1 MTWLDYAVLTILAAS
16 TLWGVWRG
24 LVHEVVSVAAWVLAF
39 LAANLLAGPLGE
51 ALPKSMVTTP
61 EVRVLVSFV
70 VVFIATLV
78 VCTVIGHLLSK
89 MMKVA
94 GLGPLDR
101 TLGGVFGLARALLIL
116 LAFALVAGLT
126 ALPRQPAWRD
136 SVSGESLAQAALALR
151 PWLPRSFAG
160 RLRYH

>member
-16 TLWGVWRG
+16 ILWGVWRG

-39 LAANLLAGPLGE
+39 LAANMLVGPLGE
-51 ALPKSMVTTP
+51 AMPNSMVTTP

-78 VCTVIGHLLSK
+78 VCTVVGHLLSR

-101 TLGGVFGLARALLIL
+101 TLGGVFGLVRALVIL
-116 LAFALVAGLT
+116 LAFALLAGLT
-126 ALPRQPAWRD
+126 ALPRQPAWRNA
-136 SVSGESLAQAALALR
+136 VSGDSLAQGALALR
-151 PWLPRSFAG
+151 PWLPQSFAG

>member
-1 MTWLDYAVLTILAAS
+1 MTWLDYAVLIVLAAS
-16 TLWGVWRG
+16 VLWGVWRG
-24 LVHEVVSVAAWVLAF
+24 LVHEVVSVASWVLAF

-51 ALPKSMVTTP
+51 ALPKSMLTP
-61 EVRVLVSFV
+61 EARVLVSFV

-78 VCTVIGHLLSK
+78 LCTVVGSLLSK

-101 TLGGVFGLARALLIL
+101 TLGGVFGLARALVIL
-116 LAFALVAGLT
+116 LAFSLLAGLT
-126 ALPRQPAWRD
+126 ALPRQPAWRN
-136 SVSGESLAQAALALR
+136 SVSGDSLAQGALALR
-151 PWLPRSFAG
+151 PWLPRSFAQ

>member
-1 MTWLDYAVLTILAAS
+1 MTWLDYAVLVVLVAS
-16 TLWGVWRG
+16 ILWGVWRG
-24 LVHEVVSVAAWVLAF
+24 LVHEVVSVASWVLAF
-39 LAANLLAGPLGE
+39 LAANMFAGAMADLLPA
-51 ALPKSMVTTP
+51 SMAP

-70 VVFIATLV
+70 VVFIV
-78 VCTVIGHLLSK
+78 VLIACTIVGHVLSK

-101 TLGGVFGLARALLIL
+101 TLGGVFGLARALVIL

-126 ALPRQPAWRD
+126 ALPRQPAWRN
-136 SVSGESLAQAALALR
+136 SVSGEPLSRGALALR
-151 PWLPRSFAG
+151 PWLPKSFAD

>member
-1 MTWLDYAVLTILAAS
+1 MTWLDYAVLVVLAAS
-16 TLWGVWRG
+16 ILWGVWRG
-24 LVHEVVSVAAWVLAF
+24 LVHEVVSVASWVLAF
-39 LAANLLAGPLGE
+39 LAANMFAGAMGDLLPA
-51 ALPKSMVTTP
+51 SMAP

-70 VVFIATLV
+70 VVFIV
-78 VCTVIGHLLSK
+78 VLIASTIVGHVLSR

-101 TLGGVFGLARALLIL
+101 TLGGVFGLARALVIL

-126 ALPRQPAWRD
+126 ALPRQPAWRN
-136 SVSGESLAQAALALR
+136 SVSGEPLAKGALSLR
-151 PWLPRSFAG
+151 PWLPKSFAD

>member
-1 MTWLDYAVLTILAAS
+1 MTWLDYAVLIVLAAS
-16 TLWGVWRG
+16 VLWGVWRG
-24 LVHEVVSVAAWVLAF
+24 LVHEVVSVASWVLAF

-51 ALPKSMVTTP
+51 ALPKSMLTP
-61 EVRVLVSFV
+61 EARVLVSFV

-78 VCTVIGHLLSK
+78 LCTVVGSLLSK

-101 TLGGVFGLARALLIL
+101 TLGGVFGLARALVIL
-116 LAFALVAGLT
+116 LAFSLLAGLT
-126 ALPRQPAWRD
+126 ALPRQPAWRN
-136 SVSGESLAQAALALR
+136 SVSGDSLAQGALALR
-151 PWLPRSFAG
+151 PWLPRSFAE

>member
-1 MTWLDYAVLTILAAS
+1 MTWLDYAVLVVLAAS
-16 TLWGVWRG
+16 ILWGVWRG
-24 LVHEVVSVAAWVLAF
+24 LVHEVVSVASWVLAF
-39 LAANLLAGPLGE
+39 LAANMFAGAMGDLLPA
-51 ALPKSMVTTP
+51 SMAP

-70 VVFIATLV
+70 VVFIV
-78 VCTVIGHLLSK
+78 VLIACTIVGHVLSK

-101 TLGGVFGLARALLIL
+101 TLGGVFGLARALVIL

-126 ALPRQPAWRD
+126 ALPRQPAWRN
-136 SVSGESLAQAALALR
+136 SVSGEPLSKGTLALR
-151 PWLPRSFAG
+151 PWLPKSFAD

>member
-1 MTWLDYAVLTILAAS
+1 MTWLDYAVLVVLAAS
-16 TLWGVWRG
+16 ILWGVWRG
-24 LVHEVVSVAAWVLAF
+24 LVHEVVSVASWVLAF
-39 LAANLLAGPLGE
+39 LAANMFAGALAD
-51 ALPKSMVTTP
+51 ALPKGVGAP

-70 VVFIATLV
+70 VIFIVTLIA
-78 VCTVIGHLLSK
+78 CTVVGHLLSR

-101 TLGGVFGLARALLIL
+101 TLGGVFGLARALVIL

-126 ALPRQPAWRD
+126 ALPRQPVWRD
-136 SVSGESLAQAALALR
+136 SVSGETLAKGAIALR
-151 PWLPRSFAG
+151 PWLPKSFAD

>member
-1 MTWLDYAVLTILAAS
+1 MTWLDYAVLVVLAAS
-16 TLWGVWRG
+16 ILWGVWRG
-24 LVHEVVSVAAWVLAF
+24 LVHEVVSVASWVLAF
-39 LAANLLAGPLGE
+39 LAANMFAGAMGDLLPA
-51 ALPKSMVTTP
+51 SMAP

-70 VVFIATLV
+70 VVFIV
-78 VCTVIGHLLSK
+78 VLIASTIVGHLLSK

-101 TLGGVFGLARALLIL
+101 TLGGVFGLARALVIL

-126 ALPRQPAWRD
+126 ALPRQPAWRN
-136 SVSGESLAQAALALR
+136 SVSGEPLAKGALALR
-151 PWLPRSFAG
+151 PWLPKSFAD

>member
-1 MTWLDYAVLTILAAS
+1 MTWLDYAVLVVLAAS
-16 TLWGVWRG
+16 ILWGVWRG
-24 LVHEVVSVAAWVLAF
+24 LVHEVVSVASWVLAF
-39 LAANLLAGPLGE
+39 LAANMFAGAMGDLLPATM
-51 ALPKSMVTTP
+51 AP

-70 VVFIATLV
+70 VVFIV
-78 VCTVIGHLLSK
+78 VLIACTIVGHLLSK

-101 TLGGVFGLARALLIL
+101 TLGGVFGLARALVIL

-126 ALPRQPAWRD
+126 ALPRQPAWRN
-136 SVSGESLAQAALALR
+136 SVSGEPLSKGALALR
-151 PWLPRSFAG
+151 PWLPKSFAD

>member
-1 MTWLDYAVLTILAAS
+1 MTWLDYAVLVVLAAS
-16 TLWGVWRG
+16 ILWGVWRG
-24 LVHEVVSVAAWVLAF
+24 LVHEVVSVASWVLAF
-39 LAANLLAGPLGE
+39 LAANMFAGAMGDLLPA
-51 ALPKSMVTTP
+51 SMAP

-70 VVFIATLV
+70 VVFIVVLV
-78 VCTVIGHLLSK
+78 ACTIVGHLLSR

-101 TLGGVFGLARALLIL
+101 TLGGVFGLARALVIL

-126 ALPRQPAWRD
+126 ALPRQPAWRN
-136 SVSGESLAQAALALR
+136 SVSGEPLSKGALALR
-151 PWLPRSFAG
+151 PWLPKSFAD

>member
-1 MTWLDYAVLTILAAS
+1 MA
-16 TLWGVWRG
+16 
-24 LVHEVVSVAAWVLAF
+24 
-39 LAANLLAGPLGE
+39 
-51 ALPKSMVTTP
+51 P

-70 VVFIATLV
+70 VVFIV
-78 VCTVIGHLLSK
+78 VLIACTIVGHVLSK

-101 TLGGVFGLARALLIL
+101 TLGGVFGLARALVIL

-126 ALPRQPAWRD
+126 ALPRQPAWRN
-136 SVSGESLAQAALALR
+136 SVSGEPLSKGALALR
-151 PWLPRSFAG
+151 PWLPKSFAD

>member
-16 TLWGVWRG
+16 ILWGVWRG

-39 LAANLLAGPLGE
+39 LAANPLAGPLGE
-51 ALPKSMVTTP
+51 AMPNSMVTTP

-101 TLGGVFGLARALLIL
+101 TLGGVFGLARFGVRRVAG
-116 LAFALVAGLT
+116 AGRPRAAAVAAALV
-126 ALPRQPAWRD
+126 RR
-136 SVSGESLAQAALALR
+136 ALALSLILNDFAR
-151 PWLPRSFAG
+151 RLPCAG
-160 RLRYH
+160 SWAS

>member
-1 MTWLDYAVLTILAAS
+1 MTWLDYAVLVVLAAS
-16 TLWGVWRG
+16 ILWGVWRG
-24 LVHEVVSVAAWVLAF
+24 LVHEVVSVASWVLAF
-39 LAANLLAGPLGE
+39 LAANMFAGAMGDLLPA
-51 ALPKSMVTTP
+51 SMAP

-70 VVFIATLV
+70 VVFIV
-78 VCTVIGHLLSK
+78 VLIASTIVGHLLSK

-101 TLGGVFGLARALLIL
+101 TLGGVFGLARALVIL

-126 ALPRQPAWRD
+126 ALPRQPAWRN
-136 SVSGESLAQAALALR
+136 SVSGEPLSKGALALR
-151 PWLPRSFAG
+151 PWLPKSFAD

>member
-1 MTWLDYAVLTILAAS
+1 MTWLDYAVLIVLAAS
-16 TLWGVWRG
+16 VLWGVWRG
-24 LVHEVVSVAAWVLAF
+24 LVHEVVSVASWVLAF

-51 ALPKSMVTTP
+51 ALPKSMLTP
-61 EVRVLVSFV
+61 EARVLVSFV

-78 VCTVIGHLLSK
+78 VCTVVGSLLSK

-101 TLGGVFGLARALLIL
+101 TLGGVFGLARALVIL
-116 LAFALVAGLT
+116 LAFSLLAGLT
-126 ALPRQPAWRD
+126 ALPRQPAWRN
-136 SVSGESLAQAALALR
+136 SVSGDSLAQGALALR
-151 PWLPRSFAG
+151 PWLPRSFAE

>member
-1 MTWLDYAVLTILAAS
+1 VTWLDYAVLIVLAAS
-16 TLWGVWRG
+16 VLWGVWRG
-24 LVHEVVSVAAWVLAF
+24 LVHEVVSVASWVLAF

-51 ALPKSMVTTP
+51 ALPKSMLTP
-61 EVRVLVSFV
+61 EARVLVSFV

-78 VCTVIGHLLSK
+78 VCTVVGSLLSK

-116 LAFALVAGLT
+116 LAFSLLAGLT
-126 ALPRQPAWRD
+126 ALPRQPAWRN
-136 SVSGESLAQAALALR
+136 SVSGDSLAQGALALR
-151 PWLPRSFAG
+151 PWLPRSFAE

>member
-1 MTWLDYAVLTILAAS
+1 MTWLDYAVLVALAAS
-16 TLWGVWRG
+16 ILWGVWRG
-24 LVHEVVSVAAWVLAF
+24 LVHEVVSVASWVLAF
-39 LAANLLAGPLGE
+39 LAANLFAGAVGDM
-51 ALPKSMVTTP
+51 LPASMAP

-70 VVFIATLV
+70 VVFIV
-78 VCTVIGHLLSK
+78 VLIACTIVGHLLSR

-101 TLGGVFGLARALLIL
+101 TLGGVFGLARALVIL

-126 ALPRQPAWRD
+126 ALPRQPVWRN
-136 SVSGESLAQAALALR
+136 SVSGETLAKGALAVR
-151 PWLPRSFAG
+151 PWLPKSFAD

>member
-1 MTWLDYAVLTILAAS
+1 MTWLDYAVLVVLAAS
-16 TLWGVWRG
+16 ILWGVWRG
-24 LVHEVVSVAAWVLAF
+24 LVHEVVSVASWVLAF
-39 LAANLLAGPLGE
+39 LAANMFAGAMGDLLPA
-51 ALPKSMVTTP
+51 SMAP

-70 VVFIATLV
+70 VVFIV
-78 VCTVIGHLLSK
+78 VLIACTIVGHLLSR

-101 TLGGVFGLARALLIL
+101 TLGGVFGLARALVIL

-126 ALPRQPAWRD
+126 ALPRQPAWRN
-136 SVSGESLAQAALALR
+136 SVTGEPLSKGALALR
-151 PWLPRSFAG
+151 PWLPKSFAD

>member
-1 MTWLDYAVLTILAAS
+1 MTWLDYAVLIVLAAS
-16 TLWGVWRG
+16 ILWGVWRG
-24 LVHEVVSVAAWVLAF
+24 LVHEVVSVASWVLAF

-51 ALPKSMVTTP
+51 ALPKSMLTP
-61 EVRVLVSFV
+61 EARVLVSFV

-78 VCTVIGHLLSK
+78 VCTVVGSLLSK

-101 TLGGVFGLARALLIL
+101 TLGGVFGLVRALVIL
-116 LAFALVAGLT
+116 LAFSLLAGLT
-126 ALPRQPAWRD
+126 ALPRQPAWRN
-136 SVSGESLAQAALALR
+136 SMSGDSLAQGALAVR
-151 PWLPRSFAG
+151 PWLPKSFAE

>member
-1 MTWLDYAVLTILAAS
+1 MTWLDYAVLVVLAAS
-16 TLWGVWRG
+16 ILWGVWRG
-24 LVHEVVSVAAWVLAF
+24 LVHEVVSVASWVLAF
-39 LAANLLAGPLGE
+39 LAANMFAGAMADLLPA
-51 ALPKSMVTTP
+51 SMAP

-70 VVFIATLV
+70 VVFIV
-78 VCTVIGHLLSK
+78 VLIACTIVGHVLSK

-101 TLGGVFGLARALLIL
+101 TLGGVFGLARALVIL

-126 ALPRQPAWRD
+126 ALPRQPAWRN
-136 SVSGESLAQAALALR
+136 SVSGEPLAKGALALR
-151 PWLPRSFAG
+151 PWLPKSFAD